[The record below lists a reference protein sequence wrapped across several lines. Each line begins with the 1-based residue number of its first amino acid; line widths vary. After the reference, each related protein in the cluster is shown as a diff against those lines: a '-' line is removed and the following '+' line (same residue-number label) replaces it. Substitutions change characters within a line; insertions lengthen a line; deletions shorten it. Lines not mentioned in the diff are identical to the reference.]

1 MLMLYQ
7 GRGFLRFLVFLT
19 KRGVNNLWS
28 SGSSE
33 ACGKAETY

>member
-7 GRGFLRFLVFLT
+7 GRGLVQFLVFLT
-19 KRGVNNLWS
+19 KCDMYNLWS
-28 SGSSE
+28 SGSFE